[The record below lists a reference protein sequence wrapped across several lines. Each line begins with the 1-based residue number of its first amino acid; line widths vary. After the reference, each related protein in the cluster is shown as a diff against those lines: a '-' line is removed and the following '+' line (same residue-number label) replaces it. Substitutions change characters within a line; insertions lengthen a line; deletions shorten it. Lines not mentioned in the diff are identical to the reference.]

1 MAALLPIISEILPMI
16 LPASIS
22 VTKSTDILPPPP
34 TPAAAV
40 ADSVPSYEPNSASS
54 SDKVV
59 SRNAVVNQTDKMC
72 ATVLIVKPKAS
83 TTIRHN
89 GEQEAIIYAVS
100 GRGALLSSPKENLL
114 PDSKDEDEEEEDE
127 EPERHVIEKGDFAFI
142 PAWTEHQV
150 VNESDEEDLHW
161 VITRSGSQPVEVNL
175 VDWGGDEARDPP
187 PPEQEH
193 QQR

>member
-22 VTKSTDILPPPP
+22 VTKSADILPPSSPLL
-34 TPAAAV
+34 AAESGREPS
-40 ADSVPSYEPNSASS
+40 SV
-54 SDKVV
+54 KVL

-72 ATVLIVKPKAS
+72 ATVLIVKPKTS

-100 GRGALLSSPKENLL
+100 GKGVLLSSPK
-114 PDSKDEDEEEEDE
+114 DDEEEEEDE
-127 EPERHVIEKGDFAFI
+127 KPERHLIEKGDFAFI

-150 VNESDEEDLHW
+150 LNESDEEDLHW
-161 VITRSGSQPVEVNL
+161 VITRSGPQPVEVNL
-175 VDWGGDEARDPP
+175 VDWGGDEARD
-187 PPEQEH
+187 
-193 QQR
+193 

>member
-1 MAALLPIISEILPMI
+1 MASLLPIISEILPMI

-22 VTKSTDILPPPP
+22 VTKATDIVPLSPPPP
-34 TPAAAV
+34 TTQPEREPSAV
-40 ADSVPSYEPNSASS
+40 
-54 SDKVV
+54 KVI
-59 SRNAVVNQTDKMC
+59 SRDAVVNQTDRMC

-100 GRGALLSSPKENLL
+100 GKGVLLSSPK
-114 PDSKDEDEEEEDE
+114 DEDEEDE
-127 EPERHVIEKGDFAFI
+127 KPERHPIEKGDFAFI

-161 VITRSGSQPVEVNL
+161 VITRSGPQPVEVNL
-175 VDWGGDEARDPP
+175 VDWGGDEAKDP
-187 PPEQEH
+187 PPEQQE
-193 QQR
+193 QR